1 MDGLSLGRTADAIV
15 APLATD
21 LKPDVCDAP
30 LRGLMSVSSG
40 ENGLWCRQ
48 GSLVFFGCPT
58 GSGQAG
64 AAAVRSIA
72 LQMIS
77 SLRITAVSATSLAL
91 PLASSLL

>member
-1 MDGLSLGRTADAIV
+1 MVRTADAIV

-21 LKPDVCDAP
+21 LKPGVCDAP
-30 LRGLMSVSSG
+30 LRGCGALMSVSSG
-40 ENGLWCRQ
+40 ESGLWCRQ
-48 GSLVFFGCPT
+48 GRLVPFGCRT